1 MKKSFVLFSVFFIGF
16 FLALCS
22 CSNNANSGQK
32 EQPGELNSDSDSFG
46 SVTDNDTVSDSTD
59 DKDSSDSSSESDKD
73 AETDDSDTDSVL
85 QNDDDTEFCDT
96 KCETLITE
104 TGCVAAMDSEYPN
117 YCNGMDDD
125 CDGIIDEG
133 CPCNSGDTQP
143 CFSGKPAQ
151 RNVGTCA
158 DGVQTCRVVLRAG
171 IAEGQ
176 WGECK
181 NEILP
186 KDDICD
192 NADNNC
198 NGCADEGLCCE
209 PFIDCA
215 YDIGTAQPFVDKV
228 IDGKE
233 LYDTGHK
240 FNDADKVIWKW
251 TLTKGPCD
259 VVLGKTSFSLSS
271 AVEGVA
277 GASTDAAESI
287 TFSGVG
293 LSKFKVNFQLSG
305 TYNLRLK
312 VTRENGESYE
322 CEWPLKVVSTGLRV
336 ELCWDTHSDI
346 DVDLHLGKNG
356 TTEIWECLGDS
367 SDNAACACYFSGCKY
382 DSWMRPDWG
391 YDETYNYDKD
401 GNGPQL
407 MKNPRLDIDNTGKG
421 AIPENINIDNP
432 KDGDTFRVL
441 VRHFSNAKKECLE
454 YTTTWGVTQCTKEGD
469 YIKTHPVVNIYCGGA
484 LKATYGVD
492 PQLNDFQN
500 KDDSWKVTEIRWVG
514 DINNDGCEITPNLS
528 ATQAVTPAYNEW

>member
-1 MKKSFVLFSVFFIGF
+1 M
-16 FLALCS
+16 
-22 CSNNANSGQK
+22 
-32 EQPGELNSDSDSFG
+32 LNF
-46 SVTDNDTVSDSTD
+46 
-59 DKDSSDSSSESDKD
+59 ESP
-73 AETDDSDTDSVL
+73 TPL
-85 QNDDDTEFCDT
+85 
-96 KCETLITE
+96 
-104 TGCVAAMDSEYPN
+104 
-117 YCNGMDDD
+117 
-125 CDGIIDEG
+125 
-133 CPCNSGDTQP
+133 
-143 CFSGKPAQ
+143 
-151 RNVGTCA
+151 
-158 DGVQTCRVVLRAG
+158 
-171 IAEGQ
+171 
-176 WGECK
+176 
-181 NEILP
+181 
-186 KDDICD
+186 
-192 NADNNC
+192 
-198 NGCADEGLCCE
+198 
-209 PFIDCA
+209 
-215 YDIGTAQPFVDKV
+215 KV
-228 IDGKE
+228 M
-233 LYDTGHK
+233 
-240 FNDADKVIWKW
+240 
-251 TLTKGPCD
+251 
-259 VVLGKTSFSLSS
+259 
-271 AVEGVA
+271 
-277 GASTDAAESI
+277 
-287 TFSGVG
+287 
-293 LSKFKVNFQLSG
+293 LSG

-382 DSWMRPDWG
+382 DSWMRPYWR

-421 AIPENINIDNP
+421 PIPENINIDNP
-432 KDGDTFRVL
+432 NDGDIFRVL